1 MNMLKNLIYILR
13 RAHAR
18 LFAAGAGEML
28 HGIFLAAPTG
38 VLLFIIWELF
48 NTRPDGK
55 KIWIKV
61 LFLTVMF
68 VIQMGV
74 ARRVVVKTYH
84 AIFTMTAKLRLMLG
98 DHLHKVSLGL
108 YKKREPGDLASVVLQ
123 DVSTFETIFSNQ
135 FQNMVGAFFGT
146 LFLSIFLF
154 VLDWKLA
161 LIMISAIPC
170 AFLCVLAATKM
181 AEKISHKHL
190 GSRTETG
197 SRFIEYIQ
205 GVQYLKAFNLTGD
218 RFLSLK
224 RAFEELRRNS
234 IKLEASFGP
243 LVITSLVVFEFFF
256 LVMVYAA
263 ISRLHHAGGATI
275 AIPAFVAFLV
285 VGYRLYTP
293 LQLVV
298 ASYAELSY
306 MNTGLKRIRQI
317 LETPVQDPGKDN
329 RPDTYEISFENV
341 SFSYTDRDVLKE
353 ISLTIPEKGLTALVG
368 ASGAGKT
375 TVTSLIA
382 RFWDVQKGRITI
394 GGVDLKD
401 MSSQTVHGMI
411 SQVFQDVYLFD
422 DTIYNNI
429 KIGNSSATETQILQV
444 AEKAQVS
451 GFLDDLEHGMH
462 TKVGEGG
469 AKLSGGQKQRI
480 SIARAMLKDAPSILL
495 DEATAALDPENEI
508 YIQQAIQELVKEK
521 TVVVIAHKL
530 QTIRNA
536 DKIIVFQDGRILES
550 GTHLALLENKGLYSR
565 YWNTQQTT
573 RGWKIAAGGHPVQ

>member
-1 MNMLKNLIYILR
+1 MNMLRNLIYILR

-18 LFAAGAGEML
+18 LVAAAAGEML

-48 NTRPDGK
+48 KEQPDSR
-55 KIWIKV
+55 KIWSMVIV
-61 LFLTVMF
+61 LAVMF
-68 VIQMGV
+68 VVQMGV

-135 FQNMVGAFFGT
+135 FQNMVGALFGT

-161 LIMISAIPC
+161 LLMISAIPC
-170 AFLCVLAATKM
+170 AFLCVVAATKM

-234 IKLEASFGP
+234 IKLEAAFGP

-263 ISRLHHAGGATI
+263 ISRLDHAGGATI

-317 LETPVQDPGKDN
+317 LETPVQDSGKDS
-329 RPDTYEISFENV
+329 RLDKYEISFENV

-375 TVTSLIA
+375 TITNLIA

-429 KIGNSSATETQILQV
+429 KIGNPAATE
-444 AEKAQVS
+444 AEIMHAAKKAQVTE
-451 GFLDDLEHGMH
+451 FLSVLENGIH

-480 SIARAMLKDAPSILL
+480 SIARAMLKDAPIILL

-508 YIQQAIQELVKEK
+508 YIQQAIQELVKAK

-536 DKIIVFQDGRILES
+536 DNIIVLQDGRILEA
-550 GTHLALLENKGLYSR
+550 GNHQELLESNGLYSQ

-573 RGWKIAAGGHPVQ
+573 RGWKIAAGSH